1 VVQYFNFM
9 LNQTTRPR
17 LLPIITIKGS
27 PYERGY
33 QYGAQLKAPI
43 RAFLSD
49 NLARINL
56 SRRREISY
64 DEAMEAV
71 ARHAPF
77 IEADLPLLAEEIKG
91 LADGAGITYME
102 AMLLQVRRE
111 ILSEG
116 LDCTSL
122 AGFDAEGRAFIAQNV
137 DLPGHLSDFGLI
149 LRVVPQT
156 AGEPELLMYTY
167 VGLLGYLGINSF
179 GIGVGLNMVLS
190 GGWRPGVPP
199 YLIIRQLLHQPDLA
213 SCLREIHRIRR
224 ASSRSIMLTDGARI
238 INLEMTVDEQAMLEG
253 QLLMHTNHY
262 LCEEF
267 RALDLINPN
276 SSTFERLR
284 RTGVLLGS
292 ETRPDSDALRRIL
305 SDHEGSAGSIC
316 AHSPDDPTRG
326 ETIASAILFPGD
338 GLLYAAKG
346 YPCRN
351 DFQEHALSN
360 PVRLR

>member
-1 VVQYFNFM
+1 MPTQD
-9 LNQTTRPR
+9 TGPAT
-17 LLPIITIKGS
+17 LPVISVRGA
-27 PYERGY
+27 PYERGR
-33 QYGAQLKAPI
+33 QYGEQLRDSI

-64 DEAMEAV
+64 EEAMRAV
-71 ARHAPF
+71 ALHAPF
-77 IEADLPLLAEEIKG
+77 IEEDLPLLAEEVRG
-91 LADGAGITYME
+91 LADGAEITYME

-111 ILSEG
+111 VLAYG
-116 LDCTSL
+116 LECTSL

-137 DLPGHLSDFGLI
+137 DLPGHLTDLGII
-149 LRVVPQT
+149 LRVEPDG
-156 AGEPELLMYTY
+156 AGEAELLMYTY

-199 YLIIRQLLHQPDLA
+199 YLIIRHLLHQRDLE
-213 SCLREIHRIRR
+213 SCLREVERIRR
-224 ASSRSIMLTDGARI
+224 ASSRSLMLSDGRRVL
-238 INLEMTVDEQAMLEG
+238 NLEMTVEG
-253 QLLMHTNHY
+253 HATIERELLTHTNHY
-262 LCEEF
+262 ICEDF
-267 RALDLINPN
+267 RELDLVNPD

-284 RTGVLLGS
+284 RTEELLGP
-292 ETRPDSDALRRIL
+292 ETRPSHETLRRIL
-305 SDHEGSAGSIC
+305 RDHEGTAGSIC

-351 DFQEHALSN
+351 AFQRYALTNSGGN
-360 PVRLR
+360 D